1 MKRLFALMMISML
14 FIHSS
19 LLHGQDRLDS
29 KRAQAALER
38 AVEFYRENV
47 SVSGG
52 SVFRVSSDLTKR
64 EGENKVGPSE
74 AWIEPPG
81 TSAVG
86 MAYLKGWQ
94 LTGEPLFFDAMLETA
109 DALVRGQLESGGW
122 GENIEFDPLLRKNY
136 FYRTDHRTNIAKR
149 RNRTTFDDNKS
160 QSSLELLMSVDRELE
175 FKNAQIHEAALY
187 ALDSFAKAQYPN
199 GAWPQQYTQA
209 HDASDFPVGKA
220 RFPKTWSRTYKRSSY
235 SRFYTLNDNTISDV
249 IEMMMAAHTIYGDER
264 WAEAA
269 RHGGDFLIA
278 AQLPDPQPGWA
289 QQYNVEMEPV
299 WARKFE
305 PPAITGG
312 ESQGV
317 INTLMTLY
325 DWTGDQKYLAPVP
338 MAIAYYRSLL
348 LKDGR
353 LARFYE
359 IGTDKPLYF
368 TREYKLVYT
377 DDDLPTHYG
386 FKVRSNLDRLE
397 ARYKQLVT
405 DGPSKSFLVARARKS
420 RLSKDLTKR
429 TEKIVKDLDKRGAWV
444 EKGTLKNFK
453 GEEQVDKVIDT
464 RTYARNVLTLA
475 EFIAASQEK

>member
-1 MKRLFALMMISML
+1 MKRMFLLMMLTSI
-14 FIHSS
+14 FRPS
-19 LLHGQDRLDS
+19 LLYGQDRMDS

-38 AVEFYRENV
+38 AVTFYRENV

-64 EGENKVGPSE
+64 EGENKVGPRE
-74 AWIEPPG
+74 VWIEQPG
-81 TSAVG
+81 TAAVG

-94 LTGEPLFFDAMLETA
+94 LTGDPLFLDAMLETA
-109 DALVRGQLESGGW
+109 GALVQGQLESGGW

-160 QSSLELLMSVDRELE
+160 QLSLEFLMSVDRELE
-175 FKNAQIHEAALY
+175 FKNASIHEAALY
-187 ALDSFAKAQYPN
+187 ALDTFAKAQYPN
-199 GAWPQQYTQA
+199 GAWPQQYTEA
-209 HDASDFPVGKA
+209 HDASNFPVGKA
-220 RFPKTWSRTYKRSSY
+220 KFPKTWSRTYKRSSY

-249 IEMMMAAHTIYGDER
+249 IEMMMAAHTIYGDDR
-264 WAEAA
+264 WAAAA

-289 QQYNVEMEPV
+289 QQYNIEMEPV

-325 DWTGDQKYLAPVP
+325 DWTGEQKYLDPVP
-338 MAIAYYRSLL
+338 RAIAYYRSVL
-348 LKDGR
+348 LKDGQ

-377 DDDLPTHYG
+377 DNDLPTHYA
-386 FKVRSNLDRLE
+386 FKVGSNLDRLDS
-397 ARYKQLVT
+397 RYKQLVK
-405 DGPSKSFLVARARKS
+405 DGPSRSFSVAKARKP

-429 TEKIVKDLDKRGAWV
+429 AEKIVKALDKRGAWV
-444 EKGTLKNFK
+444 EKGTLRNFR
-453 GEEQVDKVIDT
+453 GDDQVDKVIDS

-475 EFIAASQEK
+475 MYIAASRGE